1 MNATNNDLEKIKEY
15 ARAILDIGRA
25 TGDVDLLETELKS
38 VRDEIVSNLNL
49 KKYLTDPSIAQSD
62 KINMGLE
69 ILKDG
74 ASSAVRTAMVMIIT
88 LDISEYV
95 DPLYQEFTS
104 LVNDFKKQAYVEVVS
119 AIELDQRTT
128 DKIKKD
134 VDKAS
139 GLDVR
144 VKNTVDPSIVGGLI
158 IKIGEKVIDLSV
170 KNKMDDIKTKLK
182 SIELGGEGFGT
193 ED

>member
-1 MNATNNDLEKIKEY
+1 MNTTNNIQKIKEY
-15 ARAILDIGRA
+15 ARAILDMGKA

-38 VRDEIVSNLNL
+38 VKDEIVSNLDL

-62 KINMGLE
+62 KIKIGLE
-69 ILKDG
+69 ILRDG
-74 ASSAVRTAMVMIIT
+74 ASSAVKTALVMIIT
-88 LDISEYV
+88 LDIAEYV
-95 DPLYQEFTS
+95 ETLYQEFTS
-104 LVNDFKKQAYVEVVS
+104 QVNDFRKQVYVEVVS
-119 AIELDQRTT
+119 AIDLDQGII

-134 VDKAS
+134 VDAAS

-144 VKNTVDPSIVGGLI
+144 IRNTIDPSIIGGLI

-170 KNKMDDIKTKLK
+170 KNKMDDIKAKLK